1 MASYF
6 AKNKFVVNMIDLR
19 SFGYSGG
26 YRVNEPIKG
35 LLSDI
40 ENLLR
45 RCCEIGLPTYIISHG
60 FGSLL
65 LFALLEE
72 NTKLPIA
79 GVISLSPLFSF
90 PFFN

>member
-40 ENLLR
+40 
-45 RCCEIGLPTYIISHG
+45 
-60 FGSLL
+60 
-65 LFALLEE
+65 
-72 NTKLPIA
+72 
-79 GVISLSPLFSF
+79 
-90 PFFN
+90 